1 MNRAYR
7 LTNELLVDHSH
18 LAILLVKGDQRAKT
32 ALLAQPAVTITSSST
47 GSRQFV
53 GEVRAETRAGLAALE
68 QELRDQDSGVADVEL
83 LIQVAVDKLPAS
95 FKL

>member
-68 QELRDQDSGVADVEL
+68 QELRDPDSGVADVEL